1 MDSSFGFFC
10 SAIEKYHT
18 LTRPRLSHR
27 LASTISKKK
36 TKSRKKSRSLW
47 PWYFTVLHYKG
58 NFLTHVRSRRGR
70 KNAETLENNDF
81 NLNYEQ
87 WRELL
92 ASTFCRLNWN
102 AQSLALEYA
111 VQHIAIER
119 VFFSFFFLFFVCK
132 HIFWVVKY
140 HFT

>member
-1 MDSSFGFFC
+1 M
-10 SAIEKYHT
+10 
-18 LTRPRLSHR
+18 
-27 LASTISKKK
+27 
-36 TKSRKKSRSLW
+36 
-47 PWYFTVLHYKG
+47 
-58 NFLTHVRSRRGR
+58 HVRSRRSR
-70 KNAETLENNDF
+70 KNAEMLENNDF

-102 AQSLALEYA
+102 AQSLALEHA
-111 VQHIAIER
+111 VQHSDREG
-119 VFFSFFFLFFVCK
+119 FFICTFILFFVCK